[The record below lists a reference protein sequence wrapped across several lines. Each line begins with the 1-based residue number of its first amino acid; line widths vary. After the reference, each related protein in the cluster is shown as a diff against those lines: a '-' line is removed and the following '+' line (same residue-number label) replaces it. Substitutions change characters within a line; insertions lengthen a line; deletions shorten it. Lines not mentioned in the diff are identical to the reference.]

1 MIKMKNSMKAALLSA
16 LVYPGIGQLFYQAYR
31 RAVFFMVMFS
41 MTAYFYIEEVVSK
54 YQPLIDKV
62 KSGELALNG
71 QALINEISK
80 NPIALDPKLVS
91 LLTYILF
98 SCWLVGVID
107 AYRIGI
113 KKDANAPF

>member
-1 MIKMKNSMKAALLSA
+1 MKNSMKAALLSA

-62 KSGELALNG
+62 KSGELALNA
-71 QALINEISK
+71 QALAYEMSK
-80 NPIALDPKLVS
+80 HPITLDPQLVRS
-91 LLTYILF
+91 LTYILLI
-98 SCWLVGVID
+98 SWLVGIVD

-113 KKDANAPF
+113 KKDASASF